1 MSFIDLDV
9 SFGDIGVIGQHMVGY
24 TDETDVMK
32 QAGIADKRD
41 FIGSKA
47 LLLNWRHAESAH
59 TEKLI
64 LCASKIRDD

>member
-1 MSFIDLDV
+1 
-9 SFGDIGVIGQHMVGY
+9 MVGY

-47 LLLNWRHAESAH
+47 HVKAVAAA
-59 TEKLI
+59 KLET
-64 LCASKIRDD
+64 R

>member
-1 MSFIDLDV
+1 MLAPKSGWSFIDLDV

-24 TDETDVMK
+24 TDETDDVMK

-47 LLLNWRHAESAH
+47 HVNGSS
-59 TEKLI
+59 
-64 LCASKIRDD
+64 CC

>member
-1 MSFIDLDV
+1 MSFIDLDI

-24 TDETDVMK
+24 ADETDVMK

-47 LLLNWRHAESAH
+47 HVNAVAAA
-59 TEKLI
+59 KLET
-64 LCASKIRDD
+64 R

>member
-1 MSFIDLDV
+1 MLAPKVRMSFIDLDV

-47 LLLNWRHAESAH
+47 HVNGSS
-59 TEKLI
+59 
-64 LCASKIRDD
+64 CC